1 MTAPRGLH
9 LKTFTLILIMVS
21 VAPLG
26 DMFLGKGMKRIPP
39 MASWA
44 PADVFHFFFS
54 AFTSGTI
61 WVGIGLLLTFFVAY
75 LLVLSW
81 ADYSFVLPASSI
93 SNLIIAL
100 LAYFVLHETIT
111 PTRWAGVALICLGVF
126 IVGRTPPRTT
136 EHGS

>member
-1 MTAPRGLH
+1 MTAPQRLH
-9 LKTFTLILIMVS
+9 LKTFALILIMIS

-26 DMFLGKGMKRIPP
+26 DTFLGKGMKRIPA

-61 WVGIGLLLTFFVAY
+61 WLGIGLLLTFFVSY

-81 ADYSFVLPASSI
+81 ADYSYVLPASSL
-93 SNLIIAL
+93 STLIIAL
-100 LAYFVLHETIT
+100 LAYFFLHETIT
-111 PTRWAGVALICLGVF
+111 PVRWAGVALICLGVF
-126 IVGRTPPRTT
+126 VVGRTQPRTT
-136 EHGS
+136 E